1 MVFSLETPPRD
12 ITERVWDDKLVV
24 GNRQSL
30 KDMEIWQFSTKPW
43 EVTVLSEAV
52 QPRWPQHSLSS
63 AKSLTT
69 WKVEN

>member
-1 MVFSLETPPRD
+1 MVFSLEIPPRD

-43 EVTVLSEAV
+43 EVTQSLARLCNPDGHSTVLV
-52 QPRWPQHSLSS
+52 LPNP
-63 AKSLTT
+63 
-69 WKVEN
+69 